1 MDIGTAITIGKT
13 FLDRGSSGQ
22 GSSKEL
28 SPLEAFRQVQGSRR
42 QMLDSQPL
50 DPAGKVGI
58 PQQINYDQ
66 TRQFWASLLTDYLR
80 G

>member
-13 FLDRGSSGQ
+13 FLDRG
-22 GSSKEL
+22 GSSEGSAGQL
-28 SPLEAFRQVQGSRR
+28 TPLEAFRLAQGNRG
-42 QMLDSQPL
+42 MIDSQPL
-50 DPAGKVGI
+50 DPAGKVGM

-66 TRQFWASLLTDYLR
+66 TRQFWASLLTDYIR